1 VKIGPLS
8 GGARY
13 NIPRFDSKMVGHVQA
28 AKLGQFPWH
37 PCLSIL
43 LLAKM
48 LSVPTAAWTVL
59 VGDATVASAVKDAID
74 PKVQSN
80 MTFVLI
86 NQSAPPPTL
95 PPIDVV
101 LATGSKNLVT
111 LLDHPQLSNARLYQ

>member
-1 VKIGPLS
+1 
-8 GGARY
+8 
-13 NIPRFDSKMVGHVQA
+13 MVGHVQA
-28 AKLGQFPWH
+28 VKLGRFPWH
-37 PCLSIL
+37 PGLFIL
-43 LLAKM
+43 LLAIR

-59 VGDATVASAVKDAID
+59 VGDATIASAVKHAID

-101 LATGSKNLVT
+101 LASGSKNLAT
-111 LLDHPQLSNARLYQ
+111 LLEHARLSNARLYQ